1 MFSSNDVIS
10 GLVAN
15 VNEVNFSDFEKC
27 ETSVKSKFTK
37 KPFPSVKRTTSLLEL
52 IHSDICELNGILTR
66 GGKSKAYRLL
76 DIESGVV
83 VESKDVKFFEDK
95 FSKDEENSSHTTPTS
110 TSREIPPPPPIV
122 EETRRSTRAGI
133 KKIFGDDFDS
143 YLVEGTQKKVTREVI
158 FSINLD
164 DDHKTL
170 TESMTSRDTPLWKEA
185 INDEMDSIM
194 GILETKKYLS
204 SKFKMKDIG
213 EVDTILGIKVKTT
226 CGQISLSQSH
236 YIEKVLKKFQHLNIK
251 EFITPFDSSVKLN
264 VNSGR
269 AVAQLEYV
277 SAVGSMVYVTHCT
290 RPDIAFIVRKLS
302 QYIVNPGMEHWKA
315 VGRVL

>member
-1 MFSSNDVIS
+1 MIGENTSTMSFTHSAKRMESNMRELHHTLPNIMVW
-10 GLVAN
+10 LK
-15 VNEVNFSDFEKC
+15 ER
-27 ETSVKSKFTK
+27 T
-37 KPFPSVKRTTSLLEL
+37 KPFVRW
-52 IHSDICELNGILTR
+52 LN
-66 GGKSKAYRLL
+66 AYRLL

-194 GILETKKYLS
+194 GNGT
-204 SKFKMKDIG
+204 
-213 EVDTILGIKVKTT
+213 
-226 CGQISLSQSH
+226 
-236 YIEKVLKKFQHLNIK
+236 
-251 EFITPFDSSVKLN
+251 
-264 VNSGR
+264 
-269 AVAQLEYV
+269 
-277 SAVGSMVYVTHCT
+277 
-290 RPDIAFIVRKLS
+290 
-302 QYIVNPGMEHWKA
+302 
-315 VGRVL
+315 